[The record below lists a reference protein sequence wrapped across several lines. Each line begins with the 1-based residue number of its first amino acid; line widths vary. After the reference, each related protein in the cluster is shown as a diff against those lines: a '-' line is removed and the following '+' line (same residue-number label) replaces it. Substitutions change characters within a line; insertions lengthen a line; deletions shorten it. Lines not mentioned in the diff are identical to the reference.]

1 MVLTYREAS
10 LSDVENLRTL
20 GIDSYQQFEHVLNPL
35 NWNKMYSFLSAEQSY
50 RDLLSKSTCFVC
62 EFDNQIIGMAFLV
75 SKGNPTEIF
84 EKDWT
89 YLRMVG
95 VHPNFSG
102 KGIGRELIKICI
114 LFAKESDEK
123 IIALHTSEF
132 MNSARHL
139 YEDLGF
145 VMNKELKPI
154 FDKKYWLYLLKL

>member
-1 MVLTYREAS
+1 
-10 LSDVENLRTL
+10 
-20 GIDSYQQFEHVLNPL
+20 
-35 NWNKMYSFLSAEQSY
+35 
-50 RDLLSKSTCFVC
+50 
-62 EFDNQIIGMAFLV
+62 
-75 SKGNPTEIF
+75 
-84 EKDWT
+84 
-89 YLRMVG
+89 MVG

>member
-84 EKDWT
+84 ENGWS
-89 YLRMVG
+89 
-95 VHPNFSG
+95 PS
-102 KGIGRELIKICI
+102 
-114 LFAKESDEK
+114 
-123 IIALHTSEF
+123 
-132 MNSARHL
+132 
-139 YEDLGF
+139 
-145 VMNKELKPI
+145 
-154 FDKKYWLYLLKL
+154 